1 MDQQGNEKIAYLRT
15 DKPRLSRYDKE
26 KAKEIIIWQLQLTSK
41 RQILRLG

>member
-26 KAKEIIIWQLQLTSK
+26 KAKEIIIWQLQLTK
-41 RQILRLG
+41 QKKDVIQ